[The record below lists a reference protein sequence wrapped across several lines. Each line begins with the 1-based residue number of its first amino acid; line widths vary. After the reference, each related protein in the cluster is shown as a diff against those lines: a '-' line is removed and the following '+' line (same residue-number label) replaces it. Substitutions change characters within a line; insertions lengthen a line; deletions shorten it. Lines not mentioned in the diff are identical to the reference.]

1 MWSTVAV
8 EILERILGFTKSP
21 LAVAAACRACKSWSE
36 VGADAHLWKVK
47 SFKVINRK
55 SNISIRNVDFAAIG
69 ACI

>member
-47 SFKVINRK
+47 SIQIKNK
-55 SNISIRNVDFAAIG
+55 
-69 ACI
+69 